1 MWRTK
6 RPIREGSFLLKEREQ
21 PSYEFHVA
29 HSFTG
34 LYRKQ
39 SRFMAPI
46 QRVGLNT
53 LRR

>member
-1 MWRTK
+1 MRRTK

-21 PSYEFHVA
+21 PFYEFHVA
-29 HSFTG
+29 YSFTG
-34 LYRKQ
+34 LYRRESK
-39 SRFMAPI
+39 FMAPI